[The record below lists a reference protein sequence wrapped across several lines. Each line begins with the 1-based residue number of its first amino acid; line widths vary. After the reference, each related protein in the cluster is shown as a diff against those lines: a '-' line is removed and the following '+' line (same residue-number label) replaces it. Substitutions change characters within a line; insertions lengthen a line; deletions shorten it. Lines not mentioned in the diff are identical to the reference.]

1 MEELS
6 ERVMERLDSCIALV
20 DSGRSSFQGLMPGI
34 SVALSLK
41 VLVRVL
47 TD

>member
-1 MEELS
+1 
-6 ERVMERLDSCIALV
+6 MERLDSYIALA

-41 VLVRVL
+41 VLVRVSP
-47 TD
+47 D